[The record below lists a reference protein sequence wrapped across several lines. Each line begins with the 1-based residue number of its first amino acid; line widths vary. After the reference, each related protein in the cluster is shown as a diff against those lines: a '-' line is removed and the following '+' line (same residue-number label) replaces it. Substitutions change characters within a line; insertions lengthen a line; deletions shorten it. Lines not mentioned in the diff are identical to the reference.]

1 MLGLNSGELL
11 YGTPIDI
18 SNRDLDEWPYSV
30 ISDKYD
36 VMLKRESE
44 ITSIKYSYLYEDQMR
59 LSFMYE
65 FNSSKRF
72 AYLNKLT
79 GRAKSIVYATDL
91 EDTLLIRQ
99 QDDVI
104 IIITKTTEGDI
115 NAYLSYVG

>member
-1 MLGLNSGELL
+1 
-11 YGTPIDI
+11 
-18 SNRDLDEWPYSV
+18 
-30 ISDKYD
+30 
-36 VMLKRESE
+36 
-44 ITSIKYSYLYEDQMR
+44 
-59 LSFMYE
+59 MYE

-79 GRAKSIVYATDL
+79 GGAKSIVYATDL

-104 IIITKTTEGDI
+104 IIITKNTDGDI